1 MAYVTWDGS
10 PDDHKSTT
18 RYAIYLGPYLISWA
32 TNKQLDVDKSNTDA
46 EYCSIAIIFAELYW
60 LCIFFCELYIP
71 LTTTPCLWVENIGA
85 LTLSL
90 NHVFHARTKHIEVN
104 YHFIHE
110 KILNIDLQA
119 DYISTYDQLSNIFT
133 KGLSS
138 SRFLLFQHKLMLRSL
153 IVHL

>member
-46 EYCSIAIIFAELYW
+46 EYCSMAIIFVELYW
-60 LCIFFCELYIP
+60 LHMLFYELYI
-71 LTTTPCLWVENIGA
+71 LLSITSCLWVENIGA
-85 LTLSL
+85 LALSS
-90 NHVFHARTKHIEVN
+90 NHVFHARIKHIEVN
-104 YHFIHE
+104 YHFTRE

-119 DYISTYDQLSNIFT
+119 DYISTFDQRLNIFT
-133 KGLSS
+133 NGLSS
-138 SRFLLFQHKLMLRSL
+138 S
-153 IVHL
+153 